1 MASEDQDILPLVLP
15 EAPQEAPRQEEM
27 LCRLRIATDAE
38 TYIKVRDAPD
48 IASSSETRRKWVA
61 GMQAVVAGSCNEDDV
76 KIRPLDFVLG
86 LDGSVHLA
94 DGKEL
99 ELALADDGCGAY
111 HLVYPSRFQIPSA
124 TIKDLDAKERVRRAE
139 LFALG
144 SLIYEIHKGKAPF
157 EELDDAEVQCRYAKA
172 EFPPVA
178 ELEQWPIILT
188 CWSVEFAC
196 ELSRIWSK
204 LFHFPP
210 LIPEKK
216 I

>member
-1 MASEDQDILPLVLP
+1 MAMGNQEILPSVLP
-15 EAPQEAPRQEEM
+15 EAPQEASQQMEK
-27 LCRLRIATDAE
+27 LCRLRIATDAG
-38 TYIKVRDAPD
+38 TYIKLRDAPD
-48 IASSSETRRKWVA
+48 ITSSSETRRKWVA
-61 GMQAVVAGSCNEDDV
+61 GMQAVVAGSRNEDDM

-94 DGKEL
+94 NGKEVRP
-99 ELALADDGCGAY
+99 ALADDGCDAC
-111 HLVYPSRFQIPSA
+111 HFVYPSRFQIPPA
-124 TIKDLDAKERVRRAE
+124 TIEDLDAKERVRRAE

-144 SLIYEIHKGKAPF
+144 SLIYEIHKGEAPF
-157 EELDDAEVQCRYAKA
+157 EELDDAEVQYRYAKA

-210 LIPEKK
+210 LIPEK